1 MQWSRYHPEWITA
14 LLIGIVW
21 FVYARDNPYLMDSSP
36 LHRIII
42 HLSIQVVYAAAIV
55 MVIGAGNKNL
65 KACIIL
71 GAIAYSSVNFVET
84 WELLFDA
91 YRAVFD
97 RDVIIFTEMVITL
110 ALNGIILFGALIYI
124 GKDSNAAPL
133 IRISIEI
140 CLIIEAV
147 YIMRTYRTFQD
158 IGMMVELYAP
168 MIPTYL
174 QIVFV
179 DILLHT
185 KEVRLQTPLFR
196 IRTSFRRIEASV
208 FYQGLTVE
216 RSVVDRIKDLDG
228 SNLWCDRYEFMLN
241 SFEPGDYKGVMVRGD
256 GHIHVTITH
265 KDDTSALNGYRF
277 NLAGVMLD
285 TGDIYTCDTVRL
297 YDEDGFFVQL
307 IVSEEYIDR
316 GRRKTVKEY
325 IMNRS

>member
-1 MQWSRYHPEWITA
+1 MQWSRIHPEWITA
-14 LLIGIVW
+14 VLIGIVW
-21 FVYARDNPYLMDSSP
+21 GVYAIDNQDLTDAP
-36 LHRIII
+36 LHRMII
-42 HLSIQVVYAAAIV
+42 HLGIQVIYAAAIIL
-55 MVIGAGNKNL
+55 VIGAGNKNL
-65 KACIIL
+65 KACIII

-91 YRAVFD
+91 YRSVFE
-97 RDVIIFTEMVITL
+97 RDITIFIEMVITL
-110 ALNGIILFGALIYI
+110 TLNGIILFGALIYT
-124 GKDSNAAPL
+124 GKNSTAAPL

-140 CLIIEAV
+140 LLIIEVV
-147 YIMRTYRTFQD
+147 YIMRTFRTFED
-158 IGMMVELYAP
+158 IDMLIELYAP
-168 MIPTYL
+168 LIPTYL
-174 QIVFV
+174 QIIFV
-179 DILLHT
+179 VILLHT
-185 KEVRLQTPLFR
+185 REVRLQTPLFR

-241 SFEPGDYKGVMVRGD
+241 SFEPGDYRGVMVRGD

-265 KDDTSALNGYRF
+265 KDDTSAINGYRF

-297 YDEDGFFVQL
+297 YDENGFYVQL

-316 GRRKTVKEY
+316 SRKKTVKEY

>member
-1 MQWSRYHPEWITA
+1 MQWSRFHPEWITA
-14 LLIGIVW
+14 VLIGIVW
-21 FVYARDNPYLMDSSP
+21 FVYARDNQYLMDSP
-36 LHRIII
+36 FYRIII
-42 HLSIQVVYAAAIV
+42 HLGIQTIYAAAIV
-55 MVIGAGNKNL
+55 LVIGAGNRNL

-84 WELLFDA
+84 WELLLGA
-91 YRAVFD
+91 YSVVFE
-97 RDVIIFTEMVITL
+97 RDVIIFIEMVIAL
-110 ALNGIILFGALIYI
+110 ALNGIILFGALIYV
-124 GKDSNAAPL
+124 GKDSTAAPL

-147 YIMRTYRTFQD
+147 YIMRTYRTFHD
-158 IGMMVELYAP
+158 IDMIVELYAP

-174 QIVFV
+174 QILFV

-185 KEVRLQTPLFR
+185 KEVRLQSPLFR

-241 SFEPGDYKGVMVRGD
+241 SFEPGDYRGVMVRDD

-265 KDDTSALNGYRF
+265 KDDVSALNGYRF

-297 YDEDGFFVQL
+297 YDDNGFFVQL

-316 GRRKTVKEY
+316 SRRKTVKEH